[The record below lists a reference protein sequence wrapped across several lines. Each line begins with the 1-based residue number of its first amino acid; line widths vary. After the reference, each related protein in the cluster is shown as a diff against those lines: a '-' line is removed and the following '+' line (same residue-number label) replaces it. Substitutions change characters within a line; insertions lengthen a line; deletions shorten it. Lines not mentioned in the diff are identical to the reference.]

1 MAGMNDG
8 PERDELMSAYLD
20 GELHT
25 GELEVVDTWLTVDTE
40 AIADFRSLRE
50 VRAQLRLLPDLKVPE
65 ELIPEGHQGDR
76 LSAYLDGE
84 LPSQDL
90 QLVTAHLMTC
100 ERCRTDLQELDR
112 ARIAVRSLP
121 GIEPPE
127 FVAFRRDMEAAR
139 RRIRLNRWAV
149 VTASVA
155 AAFLL
160 LVGLGSQQ
168 ETPEPT
174 ITLDQLESSHIAR
187 ASVQPGFSVFPAV
200 SEGSVP

>member
-1 MAGMNDG
+1 MAGMNDV

-20 GELHT
+20 GELQT
-25 GELEVVDTWLTVDTE
+25 GELDVVDTLLTGDTE

-50 VRAQLRLLPDLKVPE
+50 IRAQLRLLPDLKVPE
-65 ELIPEGHQGDR
+65 RLIPEGHQGDR

-84 LPSQDL
+84 LPSTDM
-90 QLVTAHLMTC
+90 QLVTVHLMAC
-100 ERCRTDLQELDR
+100 DQCRTDLQELDR
-112 ARIAVRSLP
+112 ARIAIRSLP

-160 LVGLGSQQ
+160 LAGLASQQ

-174 ITLDQLESSHIAR
+174 ITLDQLENSHIAR

-200 SEGSVP
+200 SEGGAP